1 MRIAITGGTGF
12 LGRHVIKHLNHMSV
26 NVVAVARRIG
36 CDLPSLTNGRWIE
49 MDVGCISD
57 QSYFDLGK
65 PDVLIHLAWEG
76 LPQYHSPHHLDS
88 EFPKH
93 DSFLTR
99 MVAQGLPRVIVAGT
113 CFEYGMQQGSL
124 AETMETQPMNSYA
137 IAKDLLRQRLQQLK
151 SQSDFCLTWLR
162 FFYLHGEGQPE
173 RSLYSQLHKAIQEKQ
188 PTFNMTGGTQVRDYL
203 PVTQAARHVVDLAML
218 GEDNGIVNVCSGNPR
233 TIRSIVEAW
242 VTETRCTIQLN
253 LGHYPY
259 PDYEPME
266 FWGNNARLRS
276 LVGTL

>member
-1 MRIAITGGTGF
+1 
-12 LGRHVIKHLNHMSV
+12 
-26 NVVAVARRIG
+26 
-36 CDLPSLTNGRWIE
+36 
-49 MDVGCISD
+49 
-57 QSYFDLGK
+57 
-65 PDVLIHLAWEG
+65 
-76 LPQYHSPHHLDS
+76 
-88 EFPKH
+88 
-93 DSFLTR
+93 
-99 MVAQGLPRVIVAGT
+99 
-113 CFEYGMQQGSL
+113 
-124 AETMETQPMNSYA
+124 
-137 IAKDLLRQRLQQLK
+137 
-151 SQSDFCLTWLR
+151 
-162 FFYLHGEGQPE
+162 
-173 RSLYSQLHKAIQEKQ
+173 
-188 PTFNMTGGTQVRDYL
+188 MTGGTQVRDYL